1 MQSVIKPAVVRP
13 TDDVTHV
20 GRVFDTPVVVK
31 DTTWLPVTQFAVW
44 LLMSWLA
51 GRGRDD
57 RPWWKRLGVGALTM
71 STILGSEW
79 CHNLAHAAAAQS
91 IGKPMDAL
99 RVTWGMPLVVYYD
112 INDSSV
118 TSCQHIFRALG
129 GPVGSGLLLL
139 LALLFRR
146 LTRQGTVPGD
156 VANAAVGMNA
166 FLFSVSLLPIPGID
180 GGPILKW
187 SLVDRG
193 ATPEEAD
200 KTVRGVNRVLGG
212 GLGVAAG
219 IALKKRR
226 RFVGSILAMF
236 AALSLSI
243 GFGLLKEQ

>member
-1 MQSVIKPAVVRP
+1 MKKPAVARP
-13 TDDVTHV
+13 TDEV
-20 GRVFDTPVVVK
+20 TPVGHLFGTPLVVK
-31 DTTWLPVTQFAVW
+31 DTTWLPVTEFVVW

-51 GRGRDD
+51 GRGHED
-57 RPWWKRLGVGALTM
+57 RPWWKRLGTGALTM

-112 INDSSV
+112 INDRTV
-118 TSCQHIFRALG
+118 TPRQHIFRALG
-129 GPVGSGLLLL
+129 GSVCNALLLL
-139 LALLFRR
+139 LALCFRR
-146 LTRQGTVPGD
+146 LTKQGTVPAD

-166 FLFSVSLLPIPGID
+166 FLLPVSLLPIPGID

-187 SLVDRG
+187 SLVSRG

-200 KTVRGVNRVLGG
+200 ETVKSVNRVVGA
-212 GLGVAAG
+212 GLGIAAG
-219 IALKKRR
+219 VALKRQR
-226 RFVGSILAMF
+226 RFLGSILALF
-236 AALSLSI
+236 ATLSLFV

>member
-1 MQSVIKPAVVRP
+1 MKKPAVVRP
-13 TDDVTHV
+13 ADKVTVV
-20 GRVFDTPVVVK
+20 GRVFGTPVVVK
-31 DTTWLPVTQFAVW
+31 GNTWLPVTQVAVW

-51 GRGRDD
+51 GWGRED
-57 RPWWKRLGVGALTM
+57 RPWWKRLGIGALTM

-112 INDSSV
+112 INDRSV
-118 TSCQHIFRALG
+118 TPRQHIYRALG
-129 GPVGSGLLLL
+129 GPVCNGLFLL
-139 LALLFRR
+139 LALCFRR
-146 LTRQGTVPGD
+146 LTKKGTVSGD

-166 FLFSVSLLPIPGID
+166 FLMSVSLLPIPGID

-193 ATPEEAD
+193 STPEEAD
-200 KTVRGVNRVLGG
+200 EAVQRVNRVVGG

-219 IALKKRR
+219 IALRRRR
-226 RFVGSILAMF
+226 RFLGSILAMF
-236 AALSLSI
+236 SALSLVI